1 MGSIFSIGIQPLWD
15 ELRHMPVG
23 GVWWINTDREEDA
36 VRLVNQTIAAQDNHS
51 RVAVITMGNDPK
63 KIITLKSEQGPQ
75 SVRLFTMPAD
85 ADNLSLFP
93 REIDCSIDPDH
104 YLLILKCANNALQ
117 NISSEKLL
125 NYLEKLHKW
134 TKNRKCTVLVI
145 NPGSNNDKLFSLLM
159 TEYRSLYGLASLQD
173 RSDSY
178 LYDIAFWCNE
188 KGVSAR
194 QQLTL
199 KSVSGEWHLAQEEET
214 VVQPRS
220 DEKRILSHIAV
231 LEGAPAL
238 SEKWSLFD
246 NNEALFNEA
255 RTTQAA
261 TIVFALAQNN
271 QIETLARQIHTLR
284 RQRGSALKIV
294 VRESSTSLRATDERL
309 LLGCGANMV
318 VPWNAPLSRCL
329 TLIES
334 IQGQQFSRHVPEDI
348 STLLSMTQPMKLRG
362 YQKWDTFCD
371 AVSNMMNN
379 TLLPADGKGVMVAL
393 RPVPGIRVEQALTL
407 CRPNRT
413 GDIMTIGDNRL
424 VLFLSF
430 CRVNDLDT
438 ALNHIFPLPTGDIF
452 SNRVI
457 WFEDNL
463 ISAELVQMR
472 SLTPE
477 QWAKP
482 LPMTSDV
489 KPVLNAR
496 HDGHVW
502 RRVPEP
508 LRLLSKNEESAS
520 S

>member
-1 MGSIFSIGIQPLWD
+1 M
-15 ELRHMPVG
+15 
-23 GVWWINTDREEDA
+23 
-36 VRLVNQTIAAQDNHS
+36 
-51 RVAVITMGNDPK
+51 
-63 KIITLKSEQGPQ
+63 
-75 SVRLFTMPAD
+75 
-85 ADNLSLFP
+85 
-93 REIDCSIDPDH
+93 
-104 YLLILKCANNALQ
+104 
-117 NISSEKLL
+117 
-125 NYLEKLHKW
+125 
-134 TKNRKCTVLVI
+134 
-145 NPGSNNDKLFSLLM
+145 
-159 TEYRSLYGLASLQD
+159 
-173 RSDSY
+173 
-178 LYDIAFWCNE
+178 
-188 KGVSAR
+188 SAR

-199 KSVSGEWHLAQEEET
+199 KHIEGKWHLAQQEET

-238 SEKWSLFD
+238 SENWSLFES
-246 NNEALFNEA
+246 NEDLFHEA

-261 TIVFALAQNN
+261 TLIFSLMQNN

-284 RQRGSALKIV
+284 RQRGSALKII
-294 VRESSTSLRATDERL
+294 VRENNTSLRATDERL

-318 VPWNAPLSRCL
+318 IPWNAPLSRCL

-334 IQGQQFSRHVPEDI
+334 VQGQQFSRHVPEDI

-371 AVSNMMNN
+371 AVGNMMSN

-452 SNRVI
+452 SNRMI
-457 WFEDNL
+457 WFEDNT

-472 SLTPE
+472 ALQPE

-482 LPMTSDV
+482 LAIKSDA
-489 KPVLNAR
+489 KPILNAR
-496 HDGHVW
+496 HDGHIW

-508 LRLLSKNEESAS
+508 LRLLTDNAENAPS
-520 S
+520 